1 MEEIARH
8 AGINKALLHYYFRS
22 KEKLYQVIFQR
33 EFKRVIG
40 DLSASISPD
49 LNTPQFLQS
58 FISTYM
64 ERIRQNP
71 HVIQFMLWEIR
82 SGGENVK
89 KILQEVFSSAEINF
103 TPHRVIERLKQAI
116 KKGEIRRTDP
126 HQLLLSIISLC
137 IYTFVAGPIIQAIF
151 PEIDPLDGSFIR
163 KRKSEI
169 FQLVWHGIKP

>member
-33 EFKRVIG
+33 EFKRIIG
-40 DLSASISPD
+40 DLSDSISPE
-49 LNTPQFLQS
+49 LNTSQFLQS
-58 FISTYM
+58 FINTYI

-82 SGGENVK
+82 SGGENVR
-89 KILQEVFSSAEINF
+89 KILQQVYSSGESIF
-103 TPHRVIERLKQAI
+103 TPHIVIERLKQAI

-126 HQLLLSIISLC
+126 HQLLLSIISMC
-137 IYTFVAGPIIQAIF
+137 IYTFVAVPIIEAIF
-151 PEIDPLDGSFIR
+151 PEIKPLDDTFIR
-163 KRKSEI
+163 RRKTEI
-169 FQLVWHGIKP
+169 FQLVWRGIKP